1 MLDILLI
8 AVCFVIVSDILQ
20 FWNEFST
27 IVSGWLTKGK
37 IKKPIPSKIMTCST
51 CQSWWAGLFYLIVTH
66 QLTIPMVA
74 YTLFVASMAPVIADS
89 LRLLTEMIKSCILL
103 INNKLN

>member
-51 CQSWWAGLFYLIVTH
+51 CQTWWTGLFYLIVTH

-89 LRLLTEMIKSCILL
+89 LRLLTEMIKSCIFL